1 MKKPYSK
8 YFARKVTVD
17 GIEFHSS
24 KEAKRYKELK
34 LLERIGKIKNLKLQV
49 PFVIIP
55 TQYESYI
62 SYTPKKKIPKES
74 KRVVEKMAKYI
85 ADFTY
90 ETEDGEYVVEDAK
103 GYKDSTAYE
112 VFVLKRKLMF
122 QVHGI
127 KVREV

>member
-1 MKKPYSK
+1 MRKPYSK

-24 KEAKRYKELK
+24 KEANRYKELK
-34 LLERIGKIKNLKLQV
+34 LLQMCGKIKNLQLQV

-62 SYTPKKKIPKES
+62 KYTPKKKIPKES
-74 KRVVEKMAKYI
+74 KRVVEKMAKYVC
-85 ADFTY
+85 DFTY
-90 ETEDGEYVVEDAK
+90 ETDEGEYVVEDAK
-103 GYKDSTAYE
+103 GYKDSVAYE
-112 VFVLKRKLMF
+112 LFVLKRKLMY

-127 KVREV
+127 KIREV